1 MAKLSENVMQNAR
14 KTGSRS
20 VNGVN
25 AADGSTFQSALDL
38 VVQSVS
44 DIFFGSVSLVVQD
57 SKIIQIEK
65 LEKIRLCESGGK
77 SVAPDNASLSSDA
90 GFRTRVAAAVDGLQY
105 GKVLIQIQ
113 SRQVVQIERTEK
125 YRVNKLAGLHGDG
138 I

>member
-1 MAKLSENVMQNAR
+1 MAKVAEKTPNSARSVR
-14 KTGSRS
+14 KTGETTILQ
-20 VNGVN
+20 N
-25 AADGSTFQSALDL
+25 ALDV
-38 VVQSVS
+38 VVQSVNA
-44 DIFFGSVSLVVQD
+44 IFFGSVSLVVQD

-65 LEKIRLCESGGK
+65 LEKIRLCEAGGANQPLAEK
-77 SVAPDNASLSSDA
+77 TVRPADG

-125 YRVNKLAGLHGDG
+125 FRVDKLAGLYGDG

>member
-1 MAKLSENVMQNAR
+1 MARMTESKVIAA
-14 KTGSRS
+14 T
-20 VNGVN
+20 VNGKN
-25 AADGSTFQSALDL
+25 ANDPGLKEALDL
-38 VVQSVS
+38 IVQSVD

-65 LEKIRLCESGGK
+65 LEKIRLCEAGGRT
-77 SVAPDNASLSSDA
+77 SLPRKTECGDAA

-105 GKVLIQIQ
+105 GKILIQIQ

-125 YRVNKLAGLHGDG
+125 YRVNKLAGLYGDG